1 MLNPKKE
8 KKSGIRQKGH
18 MPRKCA
24 REKILDAAEEV
35 VILVGA
41 GHLTLNATA
50 KKAGV
55 SKGGLI
61 YYFPSKTALLKG
73 MIERLISR
81 SEYQQTTREAQL
93 PTGKSRAIKA
103 HILNTSLCR
112 PDRKPMRIALLAAS
126 AHNPRLLEPARDAY
140 RRQFARFT
148 TDGLRSERAGVI
160 AFAIDG
166 MWLLDLLDMMPIPRS
181 QINLV
186 IQELLKL
193 ADE

>member
-1 MLNPKKE
+1 MSKTKKE

-24 REKILDAAEEV
+24 REKILDAAEQV

-41 GHLTLNATA
+41 GHLTLSAIA

-81 SEYQQTTREAQL
+81 SESRQTSREIQL
-93 PTGKSRAIKA
+93 PAGKSCAIKA
-103 HILNTSLCR
+103 HILNASLRR

-126 AHNPRLLEPARDAY
+126 AHNPRLLEPAREAY
-140 RRQFARFT
+140 RRQFARFIAN
-148 TDGLRSERAGVI
+148 GLRPERAGII
-160 AFAIDG
+160 AFAVDG
-166 MWLLDLLDMMPIPRS
+166 MWLLDLLDIMPIPRS
-181 QINLV
+181 QINSV